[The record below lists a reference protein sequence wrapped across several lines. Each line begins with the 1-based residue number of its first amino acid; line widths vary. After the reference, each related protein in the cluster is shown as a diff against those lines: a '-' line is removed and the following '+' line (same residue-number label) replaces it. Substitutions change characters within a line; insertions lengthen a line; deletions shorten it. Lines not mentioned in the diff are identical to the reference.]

1 MGENVNVKRID
12 RLTDEP
18 WLAEVGDII
27 ELATRKGV
35 QLTPND
41 VKGCPGD
48 YTIDGMEWWA
58 WLDGMTQD

>member
-1 MGENVNVKRID
+1 MSAKRID
-12 RLTDEP
+12 RLADEP
-18 WLAEVGDII
+18 WLAEVGDIV

-41 VKGCPGD
+41 VKGRPGD